1 MSDTDSDQR
10 TEQPSQRKL
19 AQARGQGQVAQSREI
34 NSWFVLATG
43 AAVVL
48 LWGPSLV
55 RPLLATLARFL
66 DPASLLDGDGILW
79 DAVRSMLGTVATSF
93 ELPLALFVAAALA
106 GSLVQTGLVLAT
118 DRLGFDPS
126 RVSPIQGFS
135 RLFSLRSA
143 SEFIKNL
150 IKVAVIAAAI
160 LWLLAP
166 ELDRL
171 SLLTKVGVPGLVA
184 EIYQGLLR
192 VALAVLVALA
202 AIALLDYFYQRFAF
216 MRGQRMSKQEVKEEH
231 KQTEGDP
238 RVKARLRQIRMER
251 ARKRMMAAV
260 PGASVVVTNPTHY
273 AVALKYEMGDKGA
286 PKVVAKGADLIAD
299 RIREV
304 ARENDVPIVEN
315 PPLARA
321 LYGGVEI
328 DHEIPAEHYR
338 AVAEVINY
346 VFRLKGKTKARTGS

>member
-48 LWGPSLV
+48 LWGPSLA
-55 RPLLATLARFL
+55 RPLQATLARFL

-93 ELPLALFVAAALA
+93 ALPLALFVAAALA

-118 DRLGFDPS
+118 DRLGVDPS

-143 SEFIKNL
+143 SEFIKSL
-150 IKVAVIAAAI
+150 IKVAIIAAAI
-160 LWLLAP
+160 VRLLAP
-166 ELDRL
+166 EL
-171 SLLTKVGVPGLVA
+171 
-184 EIYQGLLR
+184 
-192 VALAVLVALA
+192 
-202 AIALLDYFYQRFAF
+202 FAF

-273 AVALKYEMGDKGA
+273 AVALKYEMGEMGA

-299 RIREV
+299 RIREI

-328 DHEIPAEHYR
+328 DHEIPPEHYR

-346 VFRLKGKTKARTGS
+346 VFRLKGKIKARTGS